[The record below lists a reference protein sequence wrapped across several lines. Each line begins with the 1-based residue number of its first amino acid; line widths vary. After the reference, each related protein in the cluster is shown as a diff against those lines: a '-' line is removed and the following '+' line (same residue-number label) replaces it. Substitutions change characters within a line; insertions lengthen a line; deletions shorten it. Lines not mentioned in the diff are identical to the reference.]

1 MESLVIEFNK
11 TMEEVMSRMEV
22 LEGTEY
28 EECINEVRILLS
40 NRLEDLKT

>member
-1 MESLVIEFNK
+1 MESLVNEL
-11 TMEEVMSRMEV
+11 MEEVMSRMEV

-28 EECINEVRILLS
+28 EEYTNEVRILLS